1 MFRLAGD
8 WAPGPLCKVPAKV
21 RLWQWG
27 APGRLYADLGE
38 QWKIERAGKAV
49 EKREKGNERE
59 RNIKNKID
67 ERERQKRRRGG
78 KRRL

>member
-27 APGRLYADLGE
+27 APGRLYADLRE
-38 QWKIERAGKAV
+38 QWKIGRARKGV
-49 EKREKGNERE
+49 EKSEKGNKRE
-59 RNIKNKID
+59 RNRNNKID
-67 ERERQKRRRGG
+67 ERERQKRRREG
-78 KRRL
+78 KRRK